1 MLALERQQE
10 GHMPSL
16 TVNGYALNY
25 AEHGSGEPVVLVH
38 GTLQDQRYWA
48 PQMEPLGARYRVIA
62 LSLRHYWP
70 EKWDGIGND
79 FTIAQHTADVAAF
92 IRALGAGP
100 ARLVGHSRGGHIA
113 FRVAGAHPE
122 LLRQLVL
129 AEPGGELDESLSG
142 APPAGKQAAV
152 FREAAEMIRA
162 GRVEEGLSFFADY
175 TGGKGAWTRR
185 PEFRKQIARDN
196 AGTLLGQINEQ
207 RKPYSL
213 AAIKLIRTPTL
224 LVGGAN
230 TQPQFNAILAAM
242 EKNLA
247 GARRVTVPN
256 ATHSM
261 SLENPAAFN
270 AAVLEFFAGG

>member
-1 MLALERQQE
+1 M
-10 GHMPSL
+10 MPSL

-25 AEHGSGEPVVLVH
+25 AEQGAGEPVVLVH
-38 GTLQDQRYWA
+38 GSLQDQRYWA

-70 EKWDGIGND
+70 EKWDGVGDD
-79 FTIAQHTADVAAF
+79 FTIAQHVEDVAAF

-100 ARLVGHSRGGHIA
+100 VRLVGHSRGGHIA
-113 FRVAGAHPE
+113 FRLAGAHPE

-129 AEPGGELDESLSG
+129 AEPGGELDESLGG

-152 FREAAEMIRA
+152 FREAAELIRQ

-175 TGGKGAWTRR
+175 TGGKGAWAKR

-196 AGTLLGQINEQ
+196 AMTLLGQINEQ

-213 AAIKLIRTPTL
+213 DAVKLIRTPTL

-230 TQPQFNAILAAM
+230 TQPHFNAILAAL
-242 EKNLA
+242 EQQIPG

-256 ATHSM
+256 ATHGM
-261 SLENPAAFN
+261 SLENPADFN
-270 AAVLEFFAGG
+270 AAVLAFFADG